1 MGTLINTAAVIA
13 GGTLGLLLGHRLPK
27 RVQETVMHGLGL
39 VTLVIGAQLALE
51 TKNILIVLGSLL
63 LGGILGEWLEIEGRL
78 ENLGRRLERWLA
90 KKGATSDEGKIPL
103 SRGFVMASLLFCV
116 GPMTILGSMQDGLT
130 GDFSLL
136 ATKSLL
142 DGFAS
147 LALASTLGVGVPLA
161 ALTVF
166 TYQGT
171 LTLLA
176 AYLGGFLTDP
186 MIGEISAAGGVLI
199 IGLGLVLLEIK
210 RLRVANYLPA
220 LLIAP
225 LVVALLTMMGVGF

>member
-1 MGTLINTAAVIA
+1 MGTLINTVAVIA
-13 GGTLGLLLGHRLPK
+13 GGTLGLLLGHRLPQ

-39 VTLVIGAQLALE
+39 VTLVIGTQLALD
-51 TKNILIVLGSLL
+51 TKNILILLGSLL
-63 LGGILGEWLEIEGRL
+63 LGGILGEWWEIEGRL
-78 ENLGRRLERWLA
+78 EDLGRRLERWLA
-90 KKGATSDEGKIPL
+90 KKGATSDEGSVPL

-116 GPMTILGSMQDGLT
+116 GPMTILGSIQDGLT
-130 GDFSLL
+130 GDFTLL

-166 TYQGT
+166 TYQGA

-176 AYLGGFLTDP
+176 AYLGVFLTDP
-186 MIGEISAAGGVLI
+186 MIGEISATGGVLI
-199 IGLGLVLLEIK
+199 MGLGLVLLEIK

-225 LVVALLTMMGVGF
+225 LVVAILTMMGVSF

>member
-1 MGTLINTAAVIA
+1 MGTLINTTAVIT
-13 GGTLGLLLGHRLPK
+13 GGTLGLFLGHRLPE

-51 TKNILIVLGSLL
+51 TKNVLIVLGSLL
-63 LGGILGEWLEIEGRL
+63 LGGILGEWWGIEGRL

-90 KKGATSDEGKIPL
+90 KKGATSDADKIPL

-116 GPMTILGSMQDGLT
+116 GPITILGSMQDGLT
-130 GDFSLL
+130 GDFTLL

-166 TYQGT
+166 TYQGA

-176 AYLGGFLTDP
+176 AYLGGFVTDP
-186 MIGEISAAGGVLI
+186 MIGEISAAGGMLI
-199 IGLGLVLLEIK
+199 MGLGVVKGLW
-210 RLRVANYLPA
+210 VANYLPA

-225 LVVALLTMMGVGF
+225 LVVTILTMMGVGF

>member
-1 MGTLINTAAVIA
+1 MGTLINTATVIA
-13 GGTLGLLLGHRLPK
+13 GGTLGLFLGYRLPE
-27 RVQETVMHGLGL
+27 RVQETVMQGLGL

-51 TKNILIVLGSLL
+51 TQNILILLSSLL
-63 LGGILGEWLEIEGRL
+63 LGGILGEWWEIEGRL
-78 ENLGRRLERWLA
+78 EDLGRHLERRLA
-90 KKGATSDEGKIPL
+90 RKGAASDEENIPL
-103 SRGFVMASLLFCV
+103 SHGFVTASLLFCV
-116 GPMTILGSMQDGLT
+116 GPMTILGSIQDGLT

-176 AYLGGFLTDP
+176 AYLGSFLTDP
-186 MIGEISAAGGVLI
+186 MIGEMSAAGGVLI
-199 IGLGLVLLEIK
+199 MGLGFVLLEIK

-220 LLIAP
+220 LVTAP
-225 LVVALLTMMGVGF
+225 LVVATLTMLRVGF

>member
-1 MGTLINTAAVIA
+1 MGTLINTATVIT
-13 GGTLGLLLGHRLPK
+13 GGTLGLFLGHRLPE
-27 RVQETVMHGLGL
+27 RVRETVMHGLGL
-39 VTLVIGAQLALE
+39 VTLVIGGQLALE

-63 LGGILGEWLEIEGRL
+63 LGGILGEWWGIEGRL

-90 KKGATSDEGKIPL
+90 KKGATSDEDNVPL

-166 TYQGT
+166 TYQGA

-199 IGLGLVLLEIK
+199 MGLGLVLLEIK

>member
-1 MGTLINTAAVIA
+1 MCKMGTLMNTATVIT
-13 GGTLGLLLGHRLPK
+13 GGTLGLFLGHRLPE

-51 TKNILIVLGSLL
+51 SKNILIVLGSLL
-63 LGGILGEWLEIEGRL
+63 LGGILGEWWGIEGRL
-78 ENLGRRLERWLA
+78 ENLGRRLERWLT
-90 KKGATSDEGKIPL
+90 KKGAKGNIPL
-103 SRGFVMASLLFCV
+103 SRGFVVASLLFCV
-116 GPMTILGSMQDGLT
+116 GPMAILGSMQDGLT
-130 GDFSLL
+130 GEFSLL

-166 TYQGT
+166 TYQGA

-176 AYLGGFLTDP
+176 AYLGDFLTDP
-186 MIGEISAAGGVLI
+186 MIGEISATGGVLI
-199 IGLGLVLLEIK
+199 MGLGVVLLEIK

-225 LVVALLTMMGVGF
+225 LVVAILTMMGVGF

>member
-63 LGGILGEWLEIEGRL
+63 LGGILGEWWEIEERL
-78 ENLGRRLERWLA
+78 ENLGRRLEKWLA

-130 GDFSLL
+130 GDFTLL

-225 LVVALLTMMGVGF
+225 LVVAILTMMGVSF

>member
-63 LGGILGEWLEIEGRL
+63 LGGILGEWWEIEGRL

-90 KKGATSDEGKIPL
+90 KKGATTDEGRIPL

-116 GPMTILGSMQDGLT
+116 GPMTILGSIQDGLT

-225 LVVALLTMMGVGF
+225 LVVALLTMMGVSF

>member
-51 TKNILIVLGSLL
+51 TKNVLIVLGSLL
-63 LGGILGEWLEIEGRL
+63 LGGILGEWWEIEGRL

-90 KKGATSDEGKIPL
+90 KKGTTSDEDKIPL

-116 GPMTILGSMQDGLT
+116 GPMTIMGSMQDGLT

-210 RLRVANYLPA
+210 RLRIANYLPA

-225 LVVALLTMMGVGF
+225 LVVALLTMMGVSF